1 MTFSASD
8 QEDILYGLS
17 LRLFLQNLPSL
28 LLISKLT
35 QALSFS
41 EGSCLHL
48 QLFLPCFRYV
58 VQIVAEFSINVLVQS
73 IFSFQ
78 SGISSFCTFSWT
90 KLSVKQLFLSFFTYV
105 TLCDF
110 ANCYLVYD
118 FFGFSILILKAIDAE
133 HIFINH
139 GLSLKL
145 SISAKLRRTISSHCC
160 FENEPNSPPS
170 NVMVSCSSGKSAS
183 AQSSISAVKIDLY
196 LEAKFVRIAVCIF
209 KERLA
214 LVAITSGENKIRWAV
229 EEQGESQIQ
238 GIPRRWALEATG

>member
-1 MTFSASD
+1 
-8 QEDILYGLS
+8 
-17 LRLFLQNLPSL
+17 
-28 LLISKLT
+28 
-35 QALSFS
+35 
-41 EGSCLHL
+41 
-48 QLFLPCFRYV
+48 
-58 VQIVAEFSINVLVQS
+58 
-73 IFSFQ
+73 
-78 SGISSFCTFSWT
+78 
-90 KLSVKQLFLSFFTYV
+90 
-105 TLCDF
+105 
-110 ANCYLVYD
+110 
-118 FFGFSILILKAIDAE
+118 
-133 HIFINH
+133 
-139 GLSLKL
+139 LKL

-238 GIPRRWALEATG
+238 GIPRRWALEATAELSCSGKRMCHQRTLQILHQFEKVGFVKYHKIQLVHGKQIF